1 VSALYLVRHASTE
14 WSNTDRYLSRTDID
28 LSVAGDKEARRLAEW
43 AATLRIDAIVTSPSR
58 RAVGTAAVVA
68 RRLGVEARR
77 DERLR
82 ELDFGS
88 AEGRTLA
95 ELRATD
101 ADAVARFESDPF
113 AHPLPGGEKPADALG
128 RVRSAI
134 EDLLATSVSRPLVV
148 THNTLLRLFLCDA
161 LGLRPSDYRRRFP
174 IAEHC
179 AVTELSVSD
188 GTVALL
194 RFNAAP

>member
-1 VSALYLVRHASTE
+1 VTALFLVRHASTE
-14 WSNTDRYLSRTDID
+14 WSNTHRYLSRTDID
-28 LSVAGDKEARRLAEW
+28 LSEAGDGEARRLAEW
-43 AATLRIDAIVTSPSR
+43 ADTVRIDAIVTSPSR
-58 RAVGTAAVVA
+58 RAVRTAAVVA

-88 AEGRTLA
+88 AEGRTLG

-113 AHPLPGGEKPADALG
+113 ADPLPGGEKPADALA
-128 RVRSAI
+128 RVRSAVA
-134 EDLLATSVSRPLVV
+134 DLLATSVARPLVV
-148 THNTLLRLFLCDA
+148 THNTLLRLFVCDA
-161 LGLRPSDYRRRFP
+161 LGLRLADYRRRFP
-174 IAEHC
+174 IAEQC
-179 AVTELSVSD
+179 AVTELYVSG

-194 RFNAAP
+194 RFNSAV